1 MPQPLRAEFT
11 TFTLDTMGRYLANTL
26 QEAIDSSHQTVGDSH
41 RDFDVIVVGGGSFG
55 SILAER
61 LFLNDSTH
69 SYRVLVLEAGPLAFP
84 AHTPK
89 LPFMGGEPGTD
100 RPRVAA

>member
-26 QEAIDSSHQTVGDSH
+26 QEAIDSSHQTIGDSR

-55 SILAER
+55 SILGGL

-69 SYRVLVLEAGPLAFP
+69 RYRVLVLETGLIYLLESSTNMPVLAVEP
-84 AHTPK
+84 AIV
-89 LPFMGGEPGTD
+89 
-100 RPRVAA
+100 RPW